1 MAIQQGDRLP
11 EATLHVMKDG
21 RPSRVSV
28 QELTAG
34 KKVVIFAVPGAF
46 TPTCSEHHLPGF
58 IRNSEAIKEK
68 GISDIVCVAVND
80 AFVMDAWGKDS
91 DADAIVMAGDGNGEF
106 SKALGL
112 EMDGSGFGLGM
123 RSQRYAMIV
132 DDGVVTTLAVE
143 APGDFSVSRAESIL
157 ESL

>member
-1 MAIQQGDRLP
+1 MIIQQGDRLP
-11 EATLHVMKDG
+11 EANLSVMKDG

-34 KKVVIFAVPGAF
+34 RKVVIFAVPGAF

-58 IRNSEAIKEK
+58 VRNSDAIKEK
-68 GISDIVCVAVND
+68 GVSAIVCVAVND
-80 AFVMDAWGKDS
+80 AFVMDAWGKDC
-91 DADAIVMAGDGNGEF
+91 DAEEIVMAGDGNGEF
-106 SKALGL
+106 AKALGL

-132 DDGVVTTLAVE
+132 DDGVVTTLSVE
-143 APGDFSVSRAESIL
+143 APGDFSVSRAEAIL